1 MDKTEQHKKIIT
13 MSFEKHELEQI
24 AIEQIRKNKLFFIQD
39 VIAYLPCC
47 SATFYNHE
55 LEKLETIKDELQ
67 KVKVEIKVSM
77 RNKWYKSDNA
87 TLQMGLMKLLST
99 DQELRKLSMQHN
111 LTEEFTEQPLFKL
124 NDNNDGNK

>member
-1 MDKTEQHKKIIT
+1 
-13 MSFEKHELEQI
+13 MSFEKHELEQM

-55 LEKLETIKDELQ
+55 LEKLETIKDELT

-99 DQELRKLSMQHN
+99 DEELRKLSMQHN
-111 LTEEFTEQPLFKL
+111 LTEEFIEQPLFPDV
-124 NDNNDGNK
+124 NTDDCNN

>member
-1 MDKTEQHKKIIT
+1 MGKQYT
-13 MSFEKHELEQI
+13 KHELEKMSI
-24 AIEQIRKNKLFFIQD
+24 EAIQKNKLFFIQD
-39 VIAYLPCC
+39 VIAYLPIC

-55 LEKLETIKDELQ
+55 LEKLETIKDELT

-111 LTEEFTEQPLFKL
+111 LTEEFTGETTATNTKTITTS
-124 NDNNDGNK
+124 